1 MEEAVE
7 LKAIG
12 VYRSKQVHPYEA
24 ARQPREDRSHEG
36 EIVLEKGQGFE
47 QALEGLEGFD
57 RIWLVFQ
64 FHHNSHWYPKVMPP
78 RGTERKVGVFAT
90 RAPYR
95 PNALGLSSVRLQ
107 KIQGLTLTVSG
118 ADLLDGTPIF
128 DIKPYVPEADS
139 FPDSKTGW
147 LEGIERNRHRIE
159 WTPEATSQLE
169 WLRQNGLQNLKD
181 FLEQQL
187 EFEPFDKDRK
197 RVSRTDDKLWVLA
210 YRTWRAEFFLSGE
223 KEVTVQKIFSGYSES
238 DLADPE
244 DKWADKELHRKYRA
258 FRRYRVLF

>member
-1 MEEAVE
+1 MEKAVE
-7 LKAIG
+7 LEAIG
-12 VYRSKQVHPYEA
+12 IYRSSQVHPYEA
-24 ARQPREDRSHEG
+24 ARQPREDRLHEG
-36 EIVLEKGQGFE
+36 EIVLEKGRGFE

-64 FHHNSHWYPKVMPP
+64 FHHNPHWNPMVRPP
-78 RGTERKVGVFAT
+78 RGADHKVGVFAT

-95 PNALGLSSVRLQ
+95 PNALGLSCVRLR

-139 FPDSKTGW
+139 FPEAKTGW
-147 LEGIERNRHRIE
+147 LEGIEQNRYRLR
-159 WTPEATSQLE
+159 WAPDARSQLE
-169 WLRQNGLQNLKD
+169 WLQENGLQSLED

-187 EFEPFDKDRK
+187 EFEPFDKNRK
-197 RVSRTDDKLWVLA
+197 RVSASENNIWILA

-223 KEVTVQKIFSGYSES
+223 KELTLTRLFSGYSES
-238 DLADPE
+238 DLKDPE
-244 DKWADKELHRKYRA
+244 DKWADKALHRKYRL
-258 FRRYRVLF
+258 LF